1 MRFENLEQKPRGE
14 NRKKKMGDRENLT
27 LRVVFLIDFK
37 ADSGDQMSFMVLK
50 VLNFSLRLIVFT
62 FSFWKKDAYSRKTNL
77 NYIDS

>member
-37 ADSGDQMSFMVLK
+37 TWRGGRCCGVVL
-50 VLNFSLRLIVFT
+50 R
-62 FSFWKKDAYSRKTNL
+62 RR
-77 NYIDS
+77 